1 MATEKE
7 MYEIIGRSVA
17 DKSFREALIADPE
30 AAVKPLGYSLTP
42 EQISS
47 LIESGLGK
55 ISEELHTRISKMGI
69 GCGAAG
75 AGAAAYPY

>member
-17 DKSFREALIADPE
+17 DKKFREDLIADPQ
-30 AAVKPLGYSLTP
+30 AAAEKIGYSLTP
-42 EQISS
+42 QQLTS
-47 LIESGLGK
+47 LKESGLGT
-55 ISEELHTRISKMGI
+55 ITEELHERISKMGL

-75 AGAAAYPY
+75 LGAYAYPY